1 MSNVNLNQ
9 SQSKHHSNP
18 LVKKSISKNTSN
30 TTIPYILQITSLSI
44 QEPLTWAYS
53 TDDLSDSIQIIKLN
67 SQSELTNYQ
76 TLTTHHKNGR
86 INELKSTDQK
96 PNCLIAGFSE
106 NPILSIWDLRM
117 NNSLPILEL
126 KGSSSDPF
134 LSLDFSLDGNLLS
147 ASSGDENQPRIDLFD
162 CRSNPIPLH
171 TYTESHSDLITSLAF
186 HPTEHHKLLS
196 ASTDG
201 LIVTYDVRL
210 VDEEDAVIAT
220 GNVGASLARSRWSGD
235 GRFVWTGTDMETVA
249 VWDGEDLGLIQDFG
263 DIRLGELE
271 RPHSSW
277 RDPTSY
283 LIDST
288 NLPKHV
294 DPIQSRFGYFSGSQS
309 GEVSLIE
316 PSNQSNVPWNL
327 LASLTGGH
335 TDIVRSAIV
344 DERSGMI
351 LTGGEDGNICLWPNV
366 FEQDVE
372 MMDTTSEDKAQ
383 KTGPEVTSPTIKQ
396 VRYKPY

>member
-1 MSNVNLNQ
+1 MSKVSLNQ
-9 SQSKHHSNP
+9 TTSKHSSKP
-18 LVKKSISKNTSN
+18 IIKQSISKNTSN
-30 TTIPYILQITSLSI
+30 TIPYILKITSLSI

-53 TDDLSDSIQIIKLN
+53 TDHLSSNSIQILN
-67 SQSELTNYQ
+67 FNQSEFKILQSLNTN
-76 TLTTHHKNGR
+76 HPSNGQI
-86 INELKSTDQK
+86 INELKSTFK
-96 PNCLIAGFSE
+96 KTEL
-106 NPILSIWDLRM
+106 L
-117 NNSLPILEL
+117 NNGLPIIEL
-126 KGSSSDPF
+126 RGSSTDPF
-134 LSLDFSLDGNLLS
+134 LSFDFSLDGHLLA
-147 ASSGDENQPRIDLFD
+147 ASSGDENQSKIELFD
-162 CRSNPIPLH
+162 TRSNPIPLH
-171 TYTESHSDLITSLAF
+171 TYTESHSDLITSLNF

-210 VDEEDAVIAT
+210 VDEEDGVIST
-220 GNVGASLARSRWSGD
+220 GNVGASLARSKWSGD
-235 GRFVWTGTDMETVA
+235 GKLVWTETDMETIA
-249 VWDGEDLGLIQDFG
+249 VWDAEDLGLIQDFG

-277 RDPTSY
+277 NDSTSY

-288 NLPKHV
+288 NLPKHL
-294 DPIQSRFGYFSGSQS
+294 DPIQSRFAYFSGSQS
-309 GEVSLIE
+309 GDVSLIE
-316 PSNQSNVPWNL
+316 PSHQQNAPWNL
-327 LASLTGGH
+327 LASFKGGH

-366 FEQDVE
+366 FEQDME

-383 KTGPEVTSPTIKQ
+383 KTGPEFNSPTIKQ